1 MGQHSRTNGM
11 CYLCGRMPGEGHAAK
26 AVAPGDKRHGDI
38 STLAALIANATREQA
53 EGYLDSWLSDEEY
66 GWTVMHT
73 IFGLV
78 TTADADVAARARA
91 AFARIGVTIPATMAP
106 VAPMTFR
113 RAS

>member
-1 MGQHSRTNGM
+1 
-11 CYLCGRMPGEGHAAK
+11 
-26 AVAPGDKRHGDI
+26 
-38 STLAALIANATREQA
+38 
-53 EGYLDSWLSDEEY
+53 
-66 GWTVMHT
+66 MHT